1 MNVQLLAP
9 WALLLIVLIAPLMA
23 WHIFTRASREG
34 RVRFSTLSLLAR
46 LPFTP
51 RARLQPVADI
61 LRLLALVAIVIAL
74 ARPTVIRAVEESPEA
89 GIDLV
94 LALDVSG
101 SMDARDL
108 GPKSRL
114 ETAKEVMQEFLAA
127 RKGDRI
133 GLVAFAAEAVAVSP
147 LTQDYGTLLGLI
159 GDINFDR
166 LPQGTALGNGMAA
179 AVNLVREG
187 SGKSRVVILLT
198 DGRSTTGDVSPE
210 AATKLAQTLSVRTYT
225 IGVGAPT
232 NTELSDPRAR
242 RNAMDEDGL
251 QRMASATGGEYFRAI
266 DETALSQVY
275 ETIDKL
281 EKNAV
286 GTYLASQT
294 QDVGNL
300 ALLAGALF
308 LMIELLLH
316 NTLLRKAT

>member
-9 WALLLIVLIAPLMA
+9 WALLLIVLIVPLMG
-23 WHIFTRASREG
+23 WHIFSRARREG
-34 RVRFSTLSLLAR
+34 RIRFSTLSVLAR
-46 LPFTP
+46 LPLTP
-51 RARLQPVADI
+51 RARLQPVVDV
-61 LRLLALVAIVIAL
+61 LRALALVAIVIAL

-94 LALDVSG
+94 LAIDISG
-101 SMDARDL
+101 SMAAQDL

-114 ETAKEVMQEFLAA
+114 ETAKEVMEAFLAG

-147 LTQDYGTLLGLI
+147 LTLDYGTLLGLL
-159 GDINFDR
+159 GDINFGS
-166 LPQGTALGNGMAA
+166 LPQGTALGNGLTA

-210 AATKLAQTLSVRTYT
+210 TATKLAQTLNVRTYT

-251 QRMASATGGEYFRAI
+251 QRMASATGGDYFRAI
-266 DETALSQVY
+266 DETALRQVY

-286 GTYLASQT
+286 GTRLSIQT

-300 ALLAGALF
+300 PLFAAALF
-308 LMIELLLH
+308 LMTELLLH
-316 NTLLRKAT
+316 ATLFRKAV